1 VHRIVGTWESGGA
14 RVAGTWRVT
23 LPVRL
28 QDTTGDVVHHAGLYS
43 FGSLSTAPEPAYSL
57 DVNVPATDDP
67 DLSPQGWQVEVHVRF
82 SATSSETY
90 VIPAPDGGTTDLSD
104 VYLPQTLGDLAP
116 VLIRGVPGG
125 IAELDED
132 GLVPV
137 DQLPASFGGLAAIV
151 FTQASPLGS
160 WSITHSLGRLPL
172 IHVYVGGSE
181 VLADVDADLT
191 TATVTFASPASG
203 VAVLA

>member
-1 VHRIVGTWESGGA
+1 VVDVHGEWLTASDEPASG
-14 RVAGTWRVT
+14 RYVAF

-28 QDTTGDVVHHAGLYS
+28 QDSAGNVIYPAGLIAS
-43 FGSLSTAPEPAYSL
+43 GPLVDGEFTIS
-57 DVNVPATDDP
+57 VPASDDP
-67 DLSPQGWQVEVHVRF
+67 ALSPQGWQLQIDVVFRGAGTER
-82 SATSSETY
+82 Y
-90 VIPAPDGGTTDLSD
+90 RIPVPSGSTIELAD
-104 VYLPQTLGDLAP
+104 VVLPYTLGDPAP

-137 DQLPASFGGLAAIV
+137 GQLPTGLGGLAAIM

-160 WSITHSLGRLPL
+160 WTITHSLGRLPL

-181 VLADVDADLT
+181 VLADIDADAT